1 MTPFIDVLLREFSSD
16 LPLMEESL
24 KEDVFRIAART
35 RCKEILELAPFYD
48 KTPLSEAIEC
58 LRTQYGW

>member
-1 MTPFIDVLLREFSSD
+1 MTPFIDVLLRELSSD

-24 KEDVFRIAART
+24 REDVFRTAART
-35 RCKEILELAPFYD
+35 RCKEILDLAPFYD
-48 KTPLSEAIEC
+48 KTTLSEAIES